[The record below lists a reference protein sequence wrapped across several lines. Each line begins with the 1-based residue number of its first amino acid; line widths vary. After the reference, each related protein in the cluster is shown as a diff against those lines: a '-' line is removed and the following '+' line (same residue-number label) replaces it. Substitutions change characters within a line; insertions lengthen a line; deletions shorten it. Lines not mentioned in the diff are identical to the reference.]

1 MSAKSDRQSN
11 NVYKVVLVSVNAKYI
26 HASLAASY
34 LLAALREKLP
44 VDEFS
49 VGSVEGTINE
59 PKDAVYHRIAD
70 EAPDAVG
77 FSCYIWNIEFVLSL
91 AERLKKEHP
100 GTAVI
105 LGGPEVSFNSRD
117 ILEKHEFIDFI
128 ICGEGEEALPALVSC
143 LKEKADIPD
152 GLCTYRDAEEIRSG
166 KLHKLFCDPPEA
178 FKAVTP
184 GSFNNKL
191 AYIEASRGCPFSCA
205 FCLSGEKGSVR
216 FFSLDRVKRDILTL
230 AGSGTRTVKFV
241 DRTFNC
247 DKKRAQEILRFI
259 KENYGEAIPSGVCFH
274 FEIAADILDGETLAL
289 IGSMPQGSVQF
300 EAGIQS
306 FNLKTLQ
313 SVRRK
318 TDLGKLTENLRT
330 LTSFGNCHV
339 HTDLIFGL
347 PYEDYASVK
356 ESFNRAY
363 ALGANML
370 QLGFLKVLHGSF
382 LEEKAAEY
390 EIEYSEKPPYEVIS
404 TKWLSADEMRKLHK
418 IESVFDRLSNSG
430 RFKRTLRYVLT
441 VSGLSPFV
449 LFEKLSEKIG
459 NESAVPLDVF
469 TEQCFAFFCSLP
481 GVDKMR
487 LRDEMITDRIATNA
501 SVIIPKCLQVKDSRL
516 KTVKSFLAETYPP
529 EKGAMRTLAV
539 LYSSGE
545 VIFSDHTRKDRVSG
559 EYEIKRIKEQ
569 DCCL

>member
-1 MSAKSDRQSN
+1 MSAKSDRRSN
-11 NVYKVVLVSVNAKYI
+11 NVYRFVLVSVNAKYI
-26 HASLAASY
+26 HSSLAASY
-34 LLAALREKLP
+34 LLAALGEKLP
-44 VDEFS
+44 ADEIS
-49 VGSVEGTINE
+49 VGQVEGTINE
-59 PKDAVYHRIAD
+59 KQDAVYHRIAD

-91 AERLKKEHP
+91 AGRLKKEHP

-105 LGGPEVSFNSRD
+105 LGGPEVSFNSREVLKKHGFVD
-117 ILEKHEFIDFI
+117 YIL
-128 ICGEGEEALPALVSC
+128 CGEGEEALPSLVRC
-143 LKEKADIPD
+143 LKEKTAIPD
-152 GLCTYRDAEEIRSG
+152 GLCTYRDGEEIRPG
-166 KLHKLFCDPPEA
+166 RLHKLSGDPPEA
-178 FKAVTP
+178 FGEVVP
-184 GSFNNKL
+184 GSLNNRL

-205 FCLSGEKGSVR
+205 FCLSGEKGKVR

-230 AGSGTRTVKFV
+230 SKSGTRTVKFV

-259 KENYGEAIPSGVCFH
+259 KENYGEAIPDGVCFH

-306 FNLKTLQ
+306 FNSKTLQ

-318 TDLGKLTENLRT
+318 TDLGRLEENLKT
-330 LTSFGNCHV
+330 LIAFGNCHV

-347 PYEDYASVK
+347 PYEDYDSVK
-356 ESFNRAY
+356 KSFNRAY

-390 EIEYSEKPPYEVIS
+390 EIEYSEKPPYEVTG
-404 TKWLSADEMRKLHK
+404 TKWLRADEIRTLHK

-441 VSGLSPFV
+441 VSRLSPFA
-449 LFEKLSEKIG
+449 LFENLSEEIG
-459 NESAVPLDVF
+459 DESAMPLDVF
-469 TEQCFAFFCSLP
+469 TEKCFDFFLLLP
-481 GVDKMR
+481 GVDRMR

-501 SVIIPKCLQVKDSRL
+501 SAIIPKCLQVKDSRL
-516 KTVKSFLAETYPP
+516 KKIKSFLAETYPP
-529 EKGAMRTLAV
+529 EKSGMRTLAV
-539 LYSSGE
+539 LYSSRE
-545 VIFSDHTRKDRVSG
+545 VIFSDHIRKDRVSG

>member
-1 MSAKSDRQSN
+1 MYRFT
-11 NVYKVVLVSVNAKYI
+11 LVSVNAKYI
-26 HASLAASY
+26 QTPLAASY
-34 LLAALREKLP
+34 LLAALRKELSA
-44 VDEFS
+44 DEFS
-49 VGSVEGTINE
+49 VRQVEGTINE
-59 PKDAVYHRIAD
+59 KTDVIYSRIAD

-77 FSCYIWNIEFVLSL
+77 FSCYIWNIQTVLSL
-91 AERLKKEHP
+91 AERLKQEHP
-100 GTAVI
+100 ATAII
-105 LGGPEVSFNSRD
+105 LGGPEVSFNSCEMM
-117 ILEKHEFIDFI
+117 EKHDFLDYI
-128 ICGEGEEALPALVSC
+128 LCGEGEEALPALVRC
-143 LKEKADIPD
+143 LKEKTTIPD
-152 GLCTYRDAEEIRSG
+152 GLCTYRDGRKIRPG
-166 KLHKLFCDPPEA
+166 RLHKLSCDPPEA
-178 FKAVTP
+178 FGDVVP

-191 AYIEASRGCPFSCA
+191 AYMEASRGCPFSCA

-230 AGSGTRTVKFV
+230 SNSGTGTVKFV

-259 KENYGEAIPSGVCFH
+259 KENYGEPIPDSVCFH
-274 FEIAADILDGETLAL
+274 FEIAADILDDETLAL

-306 FNLKTLQ
+306 FNEKTLQ

-318 TDLGKLTENLRT
+318 TDFKKLTENLRT
-330 LTSFGNCHV
+330 LIASGNCHV

-347 PYEDYASVK
+347 PYEDYTSVK

-382 LEEKAAEY
+382 LEEKAKEY

-404 TKWLSADEMRKLHK
+404 TKWLSQDEIRRLHR

-441 VSGLSPFV
+441 VSSLSPFD
-449 LFEKLSEKIG
+449 LFEKLSEEIG

-469 TEQCFAFFCSLP
+469 TEKCFGFFLSLP

-501 SVIIPKCLQVKDSRL
+501 SAIIPKCLQVKDSNL
-516 KTVKSFLAETYPP
+516 KDIRHRINEEYPP
-529 EKGAMRTLAV
+529 EKGGIRTMAI
-539 LYSSGE
+539 LYSSGQ
-545 VIFSDHTRKDRVSG
+545 VIFSDHLNKDRVSG
-559 EYEIKRIKEQ
+559 EYELISAETKSTQ
-569 DCCL
+569 A